1 MKLHRILLKKGN
13 FAPVATL
20 LKGVGAMLPSCTL
33 SPKSL
38 ADCDPGFGYATNNHF
53 WWYWSTERVF
63 EF

>member
-53 WWYWSTERVF
+53 
-63 EF
+63 